1 MKNTMKLFWLLA
13 AASVVLSCSKEAGQ
27 NLETT
32 PEEEKTPAVI
42 IPATD
47 GNLLTSFGVTFEGDV
62 QDEETKV
69 SVNLGTGVTAMEEND
84 EVLVFVDGENNAI
97 YKYDGEKFVLKEG
110 ETAVALGAPASVY
123 YPASEFAKT
132 TADFTMPAAIEAS
145 GDFGAINP
153 MAGVISGEPGSYSVT
168 LGNIASVLRV
178 QVSAGVNINSI
189 SLDFGSGVT
198 YAAGSTFSVDAST
211 KAMTAKTA
219 SAETTETVALGTPG
233 TAADVLFILPTLEL
247 SNGLTVT
254 ANLADNHNGGA
265 NSFSISKATYTPA
278 ANKISSMSFYAG
290 LFSGGA
296 GTSVSPYLISNARD
310 FKNIQKYTTEGYTP
324 GSMTA
329 ASFLGAYYQQT
340 ADIDFKNAS
349 LTPIGTGTAA
359 FTGSYDGND
368 KSLDKFTI
376 STDDYA
382 GIFGFISGGTVENLS
397 IGSLVSITVT
407 AEDKAVGGIVGKITA
422 GNIARCVNDASV
434 RCSASGG
441 NSYAGGI
448 VGAIIN
454 TTSNVSISECI
465 NNGSIYGNIFVGGIA
480 GAVNG
485 GSYEAV
491 LFKCI
496 NNADVTAKTCNA
508 GGITGALYKGTINV
522 CYGGKATT
530 SNNYPTGGAYV
541 KAVSRAG
548 GLVGIMNNENAW
560 VLNSSSRAFVWTTGN
575 NSESYKAAAG
585 GLVGYINAGGHI
597 VNCVHWNM
605 NVTNTGA
612 SSADDAKGKIAVG
625 GIVGYV
631 KNNGQVANCYTQRQ
645 GNALGCYTLS
655 SESQMTG
662 LCLANNSKGTW
673 IGQIY
678 GYNAGAAVNCYYS
691 AAYSG
696 LGTNAGT
703 DRIVGVANDV
713 KNGTADVSNV
723 QLYDLSGTASGSPI
737 TGRLWEILEAGKTL
751 TGWTGSDDMSWT
763 HYTNGS
769 LEVAIPTV
777 ILNAGSDYYL

>member
-178 QVSAGVNINSI
+178 HVSAGVNITSV
-189 SLDFGSGVT
+189 SLNFGSGVT

-254 ANLADNHNGGA
+254 ANLAANHNGGA
-265 NSFSISKATYTPA
+265 NSFSISKSSYTPA

-296 GTSVSPYLISNARD
+296 GVDGDPYLIANARD
-310 FKNIQKYTTEGYTP
+310 FKNLQKYTVEGYSP

-340 ADIDFKNAS
+340 ENITAGTV
-349 LTPIGTGTAA
+349 TPVGTSAA
-359 FTGSYDGND
+359 PFTGNYDGQGNTL
-368 KSLDKFTI
+368 SVTI
-376 STDDYA
+376 STTTDNTGVFGYIQNATVLGLTVEGTIESSGVYTA
-382 GIFGFISGGTVENLS
+382 GIAGQIGGSSKISGCTNKANISNNSNEANSYAAGIVGKAQNTSVIVSCVNEGAINASKAFAGGIVGDMTGTVDKCVNKNSVVGGANTGGIAGALRANS
-397 IGSLVSITVT
+397 TVRRCYSSK
-407 AEDKAVGGIVGKITA
+407 DKEIKGTNRVGGIVGNSVGT
-422 GNIARCVNDASV
+422 IANCFS
-434 RCSASGG
+434 
-441 NSYAGGI
+441 NSNVTI
-448 VGAIIN
+448 
-454 TTSNVSISECI
+454 TSNAVD
-465 NNGSIYGNIFVGGIA
+465 YG
-480 GAVNG
+480 
-485 GSYEAV
+485 
-491 LFKCI
+491 
-496 NNADVTAKTCNA
+496 
-508 GGITGALYKGTINV
+508 
-522 CYGGKATT
+522 
-530 SNNYPTGGAYV
+530 
-541 KAVSRAG
+541 AG
-548 GLVGIMNNENAW
+548 GLVGI
-560 VLNSSSRAFVWTTGN
+560 LGDGLLFNSATGGDIIVKC
-575 NSESYKAAAG
+575 SASCTKASDAKVNVG
-585 GLVGYINAGGHI
+585 GLVGRQSGGTI
-597 VNCVHWNM
+597 Q
-605 NVTNTGA
+605 NVY
-612 SSADDAKGKIAVG
+612 SPLFAKDIKIGSIHGRNGSGK
-625 GIVGYV
+625 
-631 KNNGQVANCYTQRQ
+631 
-645 GNALGCYTLS
+645 
-655 SESQMTG
+655 
-662 LCLANNSKGTW
+662 
-673 IGQIY
+673 IGQI
-678 GYNAGAAVNCYYS
+678 
-691 AAYSG
+691 
-696 LGTNAGT
+696 
-703 DRIVGVANDV
+703 VGVV
-713 KNGTADVSNV
+713 T
-723 QLYDLSGTASGSPI
+723 
-737 TGRLWEILEAGKTL
+737 
-751 TGWTGSDDMSWT
+751 
-763 HYTNGS
+763 TNGS
-769 LEVAIPTV
+769 LCAYYFGGCATETTGWQYWGTNDGQSSPNYDGQWAFTSANNVSMDWTASVAKDFSGFGQSLTSGNYHLKDVLNIDKSSSAKYSAYTPAEGEVITWSDLSASDFHAIPDELKV
-777 ILNAGSDYYL
+777 LGEDYYAN